1 MRIYV
6 DSSALVKLAFLE
18 AESTALRSY
27 LADRVAAG
35 DHLVSSSLAWVEV
48 GRAVRSRAD
57 IDAPALV
64 AAATDS
70 AMEGIDEVLLSE
82 QVVSVGR
89 RVGPPAL
96 RSLDAIHVASAL
108 VVAADR
114 LIAYDHRLL
123 TAAQELGI
131 ETFAPV

>member
-1 MRIYV
+1 MRLYV

-27 LADRVAAG
+27 LSDRVADG
-35 DHLVSSSLAWVEV
+35 DHLISSSIAWVEV

-57 IDAPALV
+57 IDIPALV
-64 AAATDS
+64 AAATDA
-70 AMEGIDEVLLSE
+70 AMEGIDEVPLAE

-89 RVGPPAL
+89 RIGPPTL

-108 VVAADR
+108 VAAADR

-131 ETFAPV
+131 ETLAPA

>member
-1 MRIYV
+1 MRIYL
-6 DSSALVKLAFLE
+6 DSSALVKLAFVE
-18 AESTALRSY
+18 AESSVLRAH
-27 LADRVAAG
+27 LADRVSAG
-35 DHLVSSSLAWVEV
+35 DQLVSSSIAWVEV

-64 AAATDS
+64 AAATDA
-70 AMEGIDEVLLSE
+70 AMEGVDEIRLSE

-89 RVGPPAL
+89 RVGPPTL

-114 LIAYDHRLL
+114 MIAYDHRLL
-123 TAAQELGI
+123 TAAEELGI
-131 ETFAPV
+131 ETITPR

>member
-6 DSSALVKLAFLE
+6 DSSALVKLAFHE
-18 AESTALRSY
+18 TESTALRSY
-27 LADRVAAG
+27 LAGRVAAG

-64 AAATDS
+64 AAATD
-70 AMEGIDEVLLSE
+70 AALEGIDEVILSE

-89 RVGPPAL
+89 RVGPPTL

-108 VVAADR
+108 VAAADR
-114 LIAYDHRLL
+114 LVAYDHRLL